1 MGNIYVMGILLA
13 TDKATSAAAYRS
25 SYLCKVFPG
34 IDAGKVLT
42 KKQQTGV
49 ERCGRMVADKL
60 SGVVGGDAWVLEG
73 LANVYIVSINNKYY
87 LSTVPEGVS
96 EWIAANNIK

>member
-1 MGNIYVMGILLA
+1 MGILLA

-73 LANVYIVSINNKYY
+73 LANVYMVSINNKYY
-87 LSTVPEGVS
+87 LSMAPEGVS
-96 EWIAANNIK
+96 EWVAANNIKWRALP